1 MTATPKIKYSC
12 NIFYFRER
20 KTKVFIHDNP
30 QFPEQPKSTTAIPIQ
45 IITVLPESNQGSPP
59 STDKSPLTD
68 PSNGPKVQVTQIGD
82 NNSDP
87 AVTTIILG

>member
-1 MTATPKIKYSC
+1 MTATPKMKYSC

-59 STDKSPLTD
+59 STDKSPLTN
-68 PSNGPKVQVTQIGD
+68 PNNGPKVQVTEIDED
-82 NNSDP
+82 NSEP